1 MAIRRFIYL
10 TGEYAGAFVPP
21 LLAYLVLAL
30 WAALIWQVAARAP
43 AGAYP
48 DTNVVKATDT
58 PVVLGW
64 RELGQHEGPRSA
76 ATRHLGV
83 ARAGNVWR
91 VANRAT
97 NRRVDVRTNRYDEIF
112 VQRWPLQEGDVISF
126 DGPTLT
132 VTEAGPGRITIKHAE
147 SGREMSWSNGSLKPK
162 GEPRTDV
169 CKGGIQ
175 RLAASARWALY
186 GTIVVGDNELPVF
199 SIGGGVNCSDRWKLP
214 ELPAEAMVVMWHRGG
229 FWLAPG
235 SRRHDVLMSRK
246 NVNARFA
253 FTDLSMPVVGS
264 DGTIDAIILGRTRY
278 RVRFDDRELK
288 LVPVL
293 NIDFWPATQA
303 IPSNFIQKSWIGDGV
318 GAVTWLT
325 RQVPTLALGVLAA
338 VVAVLVLWWFWQR
351 KRDREVS
358 SLLHTVAGVVP
369 AIIGIWATLILRT
382 GRGAP
387 DDVIAVA
394 MVWVAWFW
402 ATIMLVWSRRLFGL
416 AGSLWVI
423 ALFLATAGTITL
435 MQLAAGGD
443 NSWWLGFIR
452 KHAVLLALYGWG
464 ISILAAVSM
473 TFFTKLW
480 LWLFDRESIW
490 AAAGFVFVGL
500 MVLQLIAGGE
510 EGIAG
515 IQPVEIMKSVLV
527 VLLGFAG
534 LHITETRRRGA
545 RAYRR
550 SPLLFILPYIRLVGL
565 VLVAV
570 LIIVV
575 GVRDFSPIVI
585 LGVLMA
591 AWFWKL
597 GRIERTEKGAAF
609 FWRWIRPLVLLFIV
623 GFLAGGQYIYKHPE
637 ALPSSFPQRDR
648 ILVWAQPERHQ
659 HSGSQVLR
667 AMDHVA
673 SGGWRGAGSWFGT
686 NGSVLTVPAV
696 QDDFITAFYLH
707 KFGGIAGLV
716 LLGFQMAYLVVLF
729 RLSRAVQLR
738 TSAGDF
744 GEQNAGMVM
753 SYTVYGLAVMQ
764 ITHWMIAWGNSLGLL
779 PVMGQPMTWI
789 SAGNSHLLGFALLT
803 LTIGLITSWFA
814 RARI

>member
-1 MAIRRFIYL
+1 VTAI
-10 TGEYAGAFVPP
+10 G
-21 LLAYLVLAL
+21 
-30 WAALIWQVAARAP
+30 
-43 AGAYP
+43 
-48 DTNVVKATDT
+48 KK
-58 PVVLGW
+58 
-64 RELGQHEGPRSA
+64 S
-76 ATRHLGV
+76 
-83 ARAGNVWR
+83 
-91 VANRAT
+91 
-97 NRRVDVRTNRYDEIF
+97 
-112 VQRWPLQEGDVISF
+112 
-126 DGPTLT
+126 
-132 VTEAGPGRITIKHAE
+132 ITFKHVE
-147 SGREMSWSNGSLKPK
+147 SGREVTWNDGSLKPK

-175 RLAASARWALY
+175 RLAASARWGLY
-186 GTIVVGDNELPVF
+186 ETVLIDNDELPLF
-199 SIGGGVNCSDRWKLP
+199 SLGGGVNCSDRWKVDG
-214 ELPAEAMVVMWHRGG
+214 LPAQAITVMWHRDG

-235 SRRHDVLMSRK
+235 VRRYDVLMSRK
-246 NVNARFA
+246 GVNARFA
-253 FTDLSMPVVGS
+253 FTDLSMPVMGS
-264 DGTIDAIILGRTRY
+264 DGTINSLIVGRTRY
-278 RVRFDDRELK
+278 RVRFDDRAFK
-288 LVPVL
+288 LTPVL
-293 NIDFWPATQA
+293 NNDFWPSTQA
-303 IPSNFIQKSWIGDGV
+303 IPSNFIQKSWIGDGT
-318 GAVTWLT
+318 GAITWLT
-325 RQVPTLALGVLAA
+325 RQAPTLSLGVGAA
-338 VVAVLVLWWFWQR
+338 VVAVLLLWWFWQR
-351 KRDREVS
+351 KRDREVG
-358 SLLHTVAGVVP
+358 SLLHTVAGVAP
-369 AIIGIWATLILRT
+369 AIIGIWLTMILRT

-423 ALFLATAGTITL
+423 AIFLAMAGTITL
-435 MQLAAGGD
+435 MQLAAGAD

-464 ISILAAVSM
+464 ISILAAVPM
-473 TFFTKLW
+473 TFFNKLW

-490 AAAGFVFVGL
+490 AAAGIVLVGL
-500 MVLQLIAGGE
+500 MMLQLIAGGE

-534 LHITETRRRGA
+534 LHITETRRRGT

-550 SPLLFILPYIRLVGL
+550 SPLLFILPYLRLVGL

-585 LGVLMA
+585 LGVLLL
-591 AWFWKL
+591 AWLWKL

-609 FWRWIRPLVLLFIV
+609 FWRWIRPLVLLFII
-623 GFLAGGQYIYKHPE
+623 GFIAGGYYIHQHPDE
-637 ALPSSFPQRDR
+637 LPSSFPQRDR

-667 AMDHVA
+667 AMDNVA
-673 SGGWRGAGSWFGT
+673 SGGWRGEGSWFGI
-686 NGSVLTVPAV
+686 NGPVLTVPAV
-696 QDDFITAFYLH
+696 QDDFITAFFLH

-716 LLGFQMAYLVVLF
+716 LLGFQLAYLIVLF

-753 SYTVYGLAVMQ
+753 SYAVYGLAVMQ

-779 PVMGQPMTWI
+779 PVMGQPMTWL